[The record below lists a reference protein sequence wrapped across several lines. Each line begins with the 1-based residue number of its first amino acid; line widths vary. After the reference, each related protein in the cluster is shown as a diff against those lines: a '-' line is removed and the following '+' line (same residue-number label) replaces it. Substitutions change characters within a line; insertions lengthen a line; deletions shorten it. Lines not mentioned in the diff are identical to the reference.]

1 MCDMKEK
8 GTCGGTEIE
17 EYRMGKNPPKLR
29 MYGNA
34 IRKSVT
40 L

>member
-1 MCDMKEK
+1 MCDMKVKCE
-8 GTCGGTEIE
+8 CEGTEME
-17 EYRMGKNPPKLR
+17 EHRMGKNPPKLS

-34 IRKSVT
+34 IRKSIT

>member
-1 MCDMKEK
+1 MCDMKVK
-8 GTCGGTEIE
+8 GKCGGTEIE
-17 EYRMGKNPPKLR
+17 EYRMGKNPPKLS